1 MYRIVQVLNNNVAV
15 VHTRSN
21 KQLIV
26 MGRGVAFQKSKGD
39 LINKDRIQKVFEM
52 RDPQAVSDL
61 TTLLANI
68 PIDFITVSYDLI
80 DMVQEKYHF
89 SVESYIYVTLT
100 THLYA
105 AYERV
110 LQKTEGVNY
119 LPDLSENYPKAYE
132 IADEILRGFN
142 QKMHVEFPEYER
154 KSIALHFINAH
165 SDKMSQKSLPSVK
178 PNRNQELVDLVQKML
193 RQNGIE
199 RTLQNASDYDRLLIH
214 LRYFV
219 DRLNN
224 HQPDT
229 LQISK
234 KMIAAISKEYAPA
247 WQIVDEIGKEANHKL
262 QISLSLTEK
271 SYLAIHIER
280 LL

>member
-15 VHTRSN
+15 VHTRDN
-21 KQLIV
+21 KQIIV
-26 MGRGVAFQKSKGD
+26 MGRGVAFQKGKGD
-39 LINKDRIQKVFEM
+39 LINEDQIQKVFEM

-80 DMVQEKYHF
+80 DMVQNKYHF

-119 LPDLSENYPKAYE
+119 LPDLSQNYPQAYE
-132 IADEILRGFN
+132 IADEILQGFN
-142 QKMHVEFPEYER
+142 QKMQVEFPAYEI

-165 SDKMSQKSLPSVK
+165 SDKMSQKSLPSIK
-178 PNRNQELVDLVQKML
+178 PNPNQELVNLVEKTL
-193 RQNGIE
+193 KKNGIE
-199 RTLQNASDYDRLLIH
+199 RNLKNASDYDRLLIH

-224 HQPDT
+224 HQSDT
-229 LQISK
+229 LRISK
-234 KMIAAISKEYAPA
+234 KMIAAISKEYARA
-247 WQIVDEIGKEANHKL
+247 WQIVGEIGKEANREL